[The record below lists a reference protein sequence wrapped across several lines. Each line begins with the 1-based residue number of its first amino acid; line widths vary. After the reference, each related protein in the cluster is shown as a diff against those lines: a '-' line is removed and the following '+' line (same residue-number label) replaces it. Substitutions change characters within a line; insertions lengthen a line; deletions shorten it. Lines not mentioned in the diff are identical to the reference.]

1 MEPSELENLKLK
13 IDQLNISKYSKKLL
27 LEVIKKAERHQ
38 AKVESTL
45 EIKHSF
51 VMTLWAAFQK
61 LQDNKTD
68 PLSVNDKNTIRDL
81 MYEFAGR
88 TLLIQ
93 YEAGWLDKTKIYPKT
108 VAGFMKIEC

>member
-1 MEPSELENLKLK
+1 METSELENLKLK
-13 IDQLNISKYSKKLL
+13 IDQLNISNYSKKLL

-38 AKVESTL
+38 AKVQSTL

-61 LQDNKTD
+61 LQDDK
-68 PLSVNDKNTIRDL
+68 LSTMSIEDKNAIRDL

-93 YEAGWLDKTKIYPKT
+93 YDAGWLDKTRIYPKT